1 MRKIISLL
9 VSSMVL
15 LLGFSQQA
23 VSQTESPATIPS
35 SLEGTYELT
44 YDAINSGGPFSGGET
59 VTLVI
64 NSNGTLCV
72 NDLSLSDPVLFN
84 GNPAEA
90 IWTDSSSGF
99 RYSVSNLTSGFNE
112 VNVNNTSGTFFG
124 QLSGSLTSNS
134 TACDASSEVTVTAD
148 MNTVFSLAE
157 LKVPEYFPSGSIT
170 LFQDQYVYRFYPATG
185 IYLAMADGNV
195 FVLGGAFG
203 DAIVDAGS
211 ISSIIATLEARET
224 PTDSGSSDTGGSST
238 LWDLNISGT
247 VTTTTFGI
255 GNTINF
261 QGLAVEDIPAPD
273 LSNTDEINQEI
284 ISSLDGIASGISNI
298 SITVVNNSD
307 SRRTFEVSFNASAI
321 AAGVSVSY
329 QLTYDYTR

>member
-1 MRKIISLL
+1 MRKRISILFTS
-9 VSSMVL
+9 VAL
-15 LLGFSQQA
+15 LLGLSGQA
-23 VSQTESPATIPS
+23 LSQTA
-35 SLEGTYELT
+35 
-44 YDAINSGGPFSGGET
+44 
-59 VTLVI
+59 
-64 NSNGTLCV
+64 
-72 NDLSLSDPVLFN
+72 
-84 GNPAEA
+84 
-90 IWTDSSSGF
+90 
-99 RYSVSNLTSGFNE
+99 
-112 VNVNNTSGTFFG
+112 
-124 QLSGSLTSNS
+124 
-134 TACDASSEVTVTAD
+134 EVTDD

-224 PTDSGSSDTGGSST
+224 PADSGSSDTGGSST